1 MSSSLKQ
8 KTVSGVWWSGIERF
22 SVQGMQ
28 FLIQIVMARLL
39 LPSDYGMIGMLIV
52 FLAVAQTFIDS
63 GFSNALI
70 QKKDRDNTDYS
81 TVFYFNVVVGI
92 LAYGLTFLA
101 APYIA
106 LFYQMPDLELVMR
119 VIAVNL
125 FLYSLTVVQRAQL
138 TVKIDFKTQ
147 AKASIVAVCISGT
160 VGILMAYHGFGVWAL
175 VFQAIV
181 NATIEMLLLW
191 IYARWIPTW
200 IFSLKSFKRLFSFG
214 SKLLLSGL
222 LETVY
227 RHLYTVVIG
236 KKFSAQELGYY
247 TRADQF
253 AQFPSG
259 NLSAIICR
267 VIFPVL
273 SDIQD
278 EDERLEY
285 VYRKYLRVSAYIIF
299 PLMIG
304 LCVLAKPFITLVLTD
319 KWESSVIL
327 LQVLCLAYILY
338 PVHTINLNLLQV
350 KGRSDLFLRL
360 EIIKK
365 VVGVIILI
373 VTIPLGVRVM
383 CGGIVVSS
391 FIALFL
397 NTYYTKRI
405 VNVGLVMQLRDLTPI
420 FCLALTMGGGVW
432 GISQLFSSDF
442 LKLLLGCCSG
452 IVYYFFMS
460 RLLYFKEWEEL
471 ISLIKKS

>member
-8 KTVSGVWWSGIERF
+8 KTVSGVWWSSIERF

-28 FLIQIVMARLL
+28 FLIQIIMARLL
-39 LPSDYGMIGMLIV
+39 LPSDYGMISMLIV

-70 QKKDRDNTDYS
+70 QKKDRNNTDYS
-81 TVFYFNVVVGI
+81 TVFYFNVLVGI
-92 LAYGLTFLA
+92 VAYGLIFLV

-106 LFYQMPDLELVMR
+106 LFYQMPELELVMR

-138 TVKIDFKTQ
+138 TIKIDFKTQ

-191 IYARWIPTW
+191 IYARWIPAW
-200 IFSLKSFKRLFSFG
+200 IFSLKSFNRLFSFG

-227 RHLYTVVIG
+227 RHLYTIVIG

-253 AQFPSG
+253 AQFPSA

-278 EDERLEY
+278 DDERLEY

-304 LCVLAKPFITLVLTD
+304 LCVLAKPFIILVLTD
-319 KWESSVIL
+319 KWGSSVIL

-365 VVGVIILI
+365 IVGVIILI
-373 VTIPLGVRVM
+373 ATIPFGVKVM

-405 VNVGLVMQLRDLTPI
+405 VNVGLVMQFQDLAPI
-420 FCLALTMGGGVW
+420 FCLALTMGGVVW
-432 GISQLFSSDF
+432 GISGLFGSDF
-442 LKLLLGCCSG
+442 LKLLVGCCSG
-452 IVYYFFMS
+452 IIYYFLVS
-460 RLLYFKEWEEL
+460 RLLHIKEWRDL
-471 ISLIKKS
+471 IGLINKS